1 MYSLSLI
8 AMNCKLADL
17 GQYLRQSSI
26 ISLLFPV
33 TPNTHVF
40 DQRLSWYPRWK
51 GSGGHDCLAWSSKSP
66 SSDCSR
72 HSFRPVWYRR
82 TLQVARHGS
91 WSRGSW
97 NRRGNWRLCQNSQGV
112 SDMGAIQ
119 LQPCFRADVSYLKPV
134 EIGLAGDT
142 VKVAASIASLV
153 IKVKSSTANN
163 DSSMAL
169 TNLIRAHSRL
179 MRLGTSISSSA
190 SRKASPPPKQLP

>member
-1 MYSLSLI
+1 
-8 AMNCKLADL
+8 
-17 GQYLRQSSI
+17 
-26 ISLLFPV
+26 
-33 TPNTHVF
+33 
-40 DQRLSWYPRWK
+40 
-51 GSGGHDCLAWSSKSP
+51 
-66 SSDCSR
+66 
-72 HSFRPVWYRR
+72 
-82 TLQVARHGS
+82 
-91 WSRGSW
+91 
-97 NRRGNWRLCQNSQGV
+97 
-112 SDMGAIQ
+112 MGAIQ